1 MQIHVCHLWQPQ
13 APQVN
18 MDELETQLEATM
30 DAMMEARQDEPTD
43 DSKRQALKDRRFETP
58 SISNGLC
65 FPWFP
70 IFDFQ
75 Y

>member
-1 MQIHVCHLWQPQ
+1 
-13 APQVN
+13 

-65 FPWFP
+65 FP
-70 IFDFQ
+70 
-75 Y
+75 